1 MKRENNQNQNPVQFS
16 AEALLV
22 QAPVQI
28 EKTDLELVEEVRQGH
43 RASFSVLVKRHQRG
57 LLRLSMRFMKD
68 LDSAQDV
75 VQDAFIKAY
84 EKLSLFEGR
93 AAFKSWLYQI
103 AVNTAR
109 NKLRENRHQFS
120 DIEDVSIGIDAI
132 AEKGLVHQA
141 VGQMLQKEVDLLP
154 FKQKTALVL
163 RVYEDL
169 SFSEIAQIM
178 ECPYDTAKAN
188 YRHALLKL
196 KETFETKH
204 ELRSWTSE
212 IGGIFTE
219 LNTKYAEAE

>member
-1 MKRENNQNQNPVQFS
+1 MKREIKES
-16 AEALLV
+16 
-22 QAPVQI
+22 QI
-28 EKTDLELVEEVRQGH
+28 SVNTEKTDLELIEEVRQGQ
-43 RASFSVLVKRHQRG
+43 RASFSELVKRHQRG

-68 LDSAQDV
+68 LDCAQDV
-75 VQDAFIKAY
+75 VQEAFIKAY

-93 AAFKSWLYQI
+93 ASFKSWLFQI
-103 AVNTAR
+103 AVNTAK

-120 DIEDVSIGIDAI
+120 DIEDVSIGIDAT
-132 AEKGLVHQA
+132 AEKNLVHQA
-141 VGQMLQKEVDLLP
+141 VGRMLQKEVDLLP

-163 RVYEDL
+163 RVYEDM
-169 SFSEIAQIM
+169 SFAEIAEVM

-188 YRHALLKL
+188 YRHALMKL

>member
-1 MKRENNQNQNPVQFS
+1 MKREINLNQISDLKITDN
-16 AEALLV
+16 
-22 QAPVQI
+22 
-28 EKTDLELVEEVRQGH
+28 EKTDLELIEEVRRGH
-43 RASFSVLVKRHQRG
+43 RAAFSELVKRHQRG

-68 LDSAQDV
+68 LDCAQDV
-75 VQDAFIKAY
+75 VQEAFIKAY

-93 AAFKSWLYQI
+93 SAFKSWLYQI

-120 DIEDVSIGIDAI
+120 DIDDVSIGIEAT
-132 AEKGLVHQA
+132 AEKDLVHQA
-141 VGQMLQKEVDLLP
+141 VGRMLQKEVDLLP

-169 SFSEIAQIM
+169 SFAEIAVIM

-188 YRHALLKL
+188 YRHALLRL

-204 ELRSWTSE
+204 ELRSWAIE

-219 LNTKYAEAE
+219 VNTKYTEAE